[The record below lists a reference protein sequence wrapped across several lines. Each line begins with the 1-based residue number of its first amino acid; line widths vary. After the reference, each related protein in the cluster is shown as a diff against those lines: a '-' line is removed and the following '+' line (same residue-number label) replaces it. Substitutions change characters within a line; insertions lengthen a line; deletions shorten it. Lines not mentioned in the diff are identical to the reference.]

1 MLGGMSISS
10 RFSAQVRGADPL
22 IVLIILAVIIAIIAP
37 ARGEFAEWFATATNI
52 AIALLFFLY
61 GLRLSTREALSG
73 LTNWKLH
80 LTILAFT
87 FVAYPIVGVAL
98 KPVLT
103 PFISDELYAGIL
115 LLTLVPSTVQ
125 SSVAFTSIARGN
137 VSGAIVAASA
147 SSLVGV
153 FATPLLVMLL
163 MGTGDGVRIDM
174 QVFVDISVLLLLP
187 FVLGQILRRG
197 LAKLAANK
205 ATKIVDRGSIAM
217 VVYSAFSSGM
227 VAGVWSSV
235 GFWEVVFLAVFSVVL
250 VVFMLWLTRFV
261 SEKMGFPRG
270 DVIAIEFCG
279 SKKSLATGLPMASVI
294 FGGASLG
301 LLILPLMIYHQIQL
315 MICSW
320 LAARYGKQAP
330 EELVAA

>member
-1 MLGGMSISS
+1 MVKG
-10 RFSAQVRGADPL
+10 VDPL
-22 IVLIILAVIIAIIAP
+22 IVLIILAVLIAIVAP
-37 ARGEFAEWFATATNI
+37 ARGQFAEWFAVATNL

-61 GLRLSTREALSG
+61 GARLSTREALAG

-87 FVAYPIVGVAL
+87 FVIYPLLGLAL
-98 KPVLT
+98 YPLT
-103 PFISDELYAGIL
+103 FFISDELYRGIL
-115 LLTLVPSTVQ
+115 FMTLVPSTVQ

-153 FATPLLVMLL
+153 FATPLLVMAL
-163 MGTGDGVRIDM
+163 MSTGEGVHIDA
-174 QVFVDISVLLLLP
+174 QVFLDIALLLLLP
-187 FVLGQILRRG
+187 FVLGQLVRRW
-197 LAKLAANK
+197 AKGFAAHK
-205 ATKIVDRGSIAM
+205 ATKVVDRGSITM

-227 VAGVWSSV
+227 VAGVWTQV
-235 GFWEVVFLAVFSVVL
+235 AVWEIVFLVVL
-250 VVFMLWLTRFV
+250 SAVVVVFMLWLTRV
-261 SEKMGFPRG
+261 ISQWLGFPRA

-320 LAARYGKQAP
+320 LAARYGKQTP
-330 EELVAA
+330 EAVAA